1 MGLLKG
7 EEIIHKKIRMPGHIP
22 KAVKIIEKIGRYED
36 DILEFIDLT
45 KNDLEAKK
53 SFLPLIRRCETMTIK
68 LQSLEKFANEFNII
82 YENYKNYDEFFK
94 SLLKDQ
100 NNRKI
105 KDNEYFDFAENEV
118 NEDYKRISDL
128 YESYIQIKENLMIE
142 AQRKITLEKYF
153 SLTAATIIDQNNP
166 RKSLRKSDYTN
177 NIINND
183 LLNQSQLSNISI
195 DSMIRENQFE
205 PITGVCFARDE
216 IKMKRMIFRVSRD
229 KVLCTFFEA
238 EFPEE
243 LKPKEQMKIFVMFC
257 PKIEYLIKK
266 MLNICE
272 LYNCSRFEIPE
283 NYIGHVM
290 EILPAISEKI
300 LEHKNYLYEAK
311 KTLKYNLQ
319 DYILIQ
325 KRLQL
330 YQLYFRKQKLIYL
343 NLSKC
348 IIREN
353 FIDGEV
359 WILKNKFEK
368 LNRELNIGNDD
379 DSTASF
385 IDVKDYG
392 LPKPTYIQTNDFTFP
407 FQQIVN
413 QYGIPNY
420 GEINP
425 GYFTIITFPFLF
437 GIMFGDVGHGLI
449 LLAVT
454 IFLFVL
460 ANKGRRNLSH
470 NIISSDHLRN
480 ESFEENILD
489 SKEDSTLK
497 MFVQYRYFLLLCSF
511 FAIFCGFMYNEF
523 LSIPLDIFGTCY
535 TNIKNR
541 ELYRDCDINEKNNN
555 NKNNCTYPFGL
566 DPSWFG
572 KVNELTFTNSLK
584 MKLSIIIG
592 VLHML
597 LGLVIRGVN
606 NINNK
611 NYVAFLFEFIPQIL
625 FMIILFGYL
634 ILMIF
639 YKWSINW
646 NNNTD
651 DAPSLLTLMIN
662 MIIKFGSVE
671 DKPLFTG
678 TIFGMSQETLHKL
691 IIIICIILVP
701 IMLFV
706 TPTYTFLKK
715 YRTKGIN
722 YRRDSGLIDKE
733 QINNI
738 INNNIDNE
746 SEYSLSLSQES
757 VIGPN
762 EHYSHLYQEQ
772 RKKYKEDA
780 KFKYQFLEI
789 FIQQLIDTI
798 EYVLSTV
805 SNTASYLRLWAL
817 SLAHTALSHVFL
829 EKTFLTYIQ
838 KEQGTFANSIIR
850 VFIFFFIFCNVT
862 IFILMFMD
870 AMECLLHTL
879 RLHWVEFQNKFYK
892 GEGYVFEPF
901 SFKYLVSE
909 KS

>member
-1 MGLLKG
+1 MGLLKS
-7 EEIIHKKIRMPGHIP
+7 EKIVHKKIRMPGDIP
-22 KAVKIIEKIGRYED
+22 KAVKILEKIGSYED

-45 KNDLEAKK
+45 KDDLEAKK
-53 SFLPLIRRCETMTIK
+53 SFLPLIRRCENASIK
-68 LQSLEKFANEFNII
+68 LQSLVKFANEFNIQ
-82 YENYKNYDEFFK
+82 YENYKTYDEFNK
-94 SLLKDQ
+94 NLLQDQ

-128 YESYIQIKENLMIE
+128 YESYIKIKENLLIE

-166 RKSLRKSDYTN
+166 RKNLINLNN
-177 NIINND
+177 NINNNF
-183 LLNQSQLSNISI
+183 LNESQLSNISI

-205 PITGVCFARDE
+205 PITGVCFAKDE

-266 MLNICE
+266 MLDICD

-290 EILPAISEKI
+290 EILPDISEKI

-330 YQLYFRKQKLIYL
+330 YQLYFRKEKLIFL

-348 IIREN
+348 IVREN

-359 WILKNKFEK
+359 WIIKTKFEK
-368 LNRELNIGNDD
+368 LNNELNLGNNENF
-379 DSTASF
+379 SATF
-385 IDVKDYG
+385 INVKDYG
-392 LPKPTYIQTNDFTFP
+392 LPKPTYIKLNDFTFP
-407 FQQIVN
+407 FQQIIN

-420 GEINP
+420 NEINP

-449 LLAVT
+449 LLSMT
-454 IFLFVL
+454 IFLFFL
-460 ANKGRRNLSH
+460 ANKGKRKLQRG
-470 NIISSDHLRN
+470 IINSDHLRN
-480 ESFEENILD
+480 DSFEENILD
-489 SKEDSTLK
+489 NKENSTLK
-497 MFVQYRYFLLLCSF
+497 ICVQYRYFLLLCSF
-511 FAIFCGFMYNEF
+511 FSIFCGFLYNEF

-535 TNIKNR
+535 INKKNNK
-541 ELYRDCDINEKNNN
+541 LYRNCDINEKNNNN
-555 NKNNCTYPFGL
+555 NKNNCTYPFGI
-566 DPSWFG
+566 DPVWFG

-592 VLHML
+592 VLHMI
-597 LGLVIRGVN
+597 LGLIIKGIN
-606 NINNK
+606 YINNK
-611 NYVAFLFEFIPQIL
+611 NYIAFFFEFIPQIL

-634 ILMIF
+634 IFMIF

-646 NNNTD
+646 NNNTEK
-651 DAPSLLTLMIN
+651 APSLLTLMIN
-662 MIIKFGSVE
+662 MIVKFGSVE
-671 DKPLFTG
+671 NKPLFNDS
-678 TIFGMSQETLHKL
+678 IFGISQESLHKL
-691 IIIICIILVP
+691 IIIICIILIP
-701 IMLFV
+701 IMLFI
-706 TPTYTFLKK
+706 TPIYTFLKK
-715 YRTKGIN
+715 YHTKGIS
-722 YRRDSGLIDKE
+722 YRKDIGLIENE
-733 QINNI
+733 QKNNE
-738 INNNIDNE
+738 INNNDDE

-757 VIGPN
+757 IIKSN
-762 EHYSHLYQEQ
+762 ELYSNLYNEQ
-772 RKKYKEDA
+772 RKKYKENA
-780 KFKYQFLEI
+780 KFKNQFIEI
-789 FIQQLIDTI
+789 FIQQLINTI
-798 EYVLSTV
+798 EYILSTV

-817 SLAHTALSHVFL
+817 SLAHTALSNVFL
-829 EKTFLTYIQ
+829 QKTFLPYIQ
-838 KEQGTFANSIIR
+838 SEKGTFANSIIR
-850 VFIFFFIFCNVT
+850 VFIFFFVFCNVT

-870 AMECLLHTL
+870 TMECLLHTL

-892 GEGYVFEPF
+892 GEGYMFEPF
-901 SFKYLVSE
+901 SFKYLISE
-909 KS
+909 NE